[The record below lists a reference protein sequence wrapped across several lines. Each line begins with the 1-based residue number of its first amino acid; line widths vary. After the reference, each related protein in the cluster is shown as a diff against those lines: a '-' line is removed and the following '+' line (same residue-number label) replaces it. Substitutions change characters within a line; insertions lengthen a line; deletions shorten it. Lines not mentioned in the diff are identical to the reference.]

1 MTTRMTESEVR
12 EFLRRLGELCMEF
25 HVCLWS
31 ENETGGMHGERIPD
45 SDVVVYTAEFK
56 DSDRFPFQHVDR
68 VEEAKVKAG

>member
-1 MTTRMTESEVR
+1 
-12 EFLRRLGELCMEF
+12 MEF